1 MPRLLGPTGA
11 PHRAWR
17 RRPAVALLGFV
28 AFGLGLGA
36 LAGVVWEA
44 VVDLPTYRVAAD
56 GGASTSERG
65 LAAFVAGD
73 AWYCLLGAVGGLL
86 LGVLAWRRF
95 SGLGWPVVL
104 VGTVT
109 ATAAGLLCWAVGTR
123 LGPGDFPTR
132 LAAAPPDSLVPIA
145 LELRAR
151 ASLLVW
157 PFLAVLPILLASSLG
172 ADEEE
177 PERIPPTPPTATTP
191 TPTSSVTDAT

>member
-1 MPRLLGPTGA
+1 MPRLLSPGRA
-11 PHRAWR
+11 PRRPWR
-17 RRPAVALLGFV
+17 HRPAVALTGFV
-28 AFGLGLGA
+28 ALGLGLGA
-36 LAGVVWEA
+36 LAGVAWEA
-44 VVDLPTYRVAAD
+44 VVELPTYRVAAD

-65 LAAFVAGD
+65 LAAFVGGD

-86 LGVLAWRRF
+86 LGVLAWRWF
-95 SGLGWPVVL
+95 SRLGWPVVL

-145 LELRAR
+145 LELRAG

-177 PERIPPTPPTATTP
+177 PEPASPPPSTAP
-191 TPTSSVTDAT
+191 APTSVAEGS

>member
-1 MPRLLGPTGA
+1 M
-11 PHRAWR
+11 
-17 RRPAVALLGFV
+17 AL
-28 AFGLGLGA
+28 GLGLGA

-44 VVDLPTYRVAAD
+44 VVDLPVYRVAAD

-65 LAAFVAGD
+65 LATFVAGD

-95 SGLGWPVVL
+95 SSLGWPVVL

-177 PERIPPTPPTATTP
+177 PAPADPSAPAPAAPTPPAP
-191 TPTSSVTDAT
+191 ASVPEGT